1 MKPIRLFT
9 LFSVLL
15 FTVSCATTDGRPT
28 ASVQERA
35 LLPLQGTI
43 PPIESPR
50 IRVGLETDS
59 SEAVFPR
66 REGGWFIRTEEGPR
80 MIRRGF
86 TIRAPRAGE
95 PVRWGVRVA
104 TFDTETAARTEAER
118 VRGMVDAQI
127 DVVRDPA
134 GKWRVLVGDFASSE
148 AGQPTRDRLLSQ
160 GYAPPLW
167 VVRRPTTASF
177 PRELTLV
184 DDEGATTTIPG
195 QSVLIQPANG
205 DRIQI
210 AGKPYRGGARIWIS
224 ERGLLNLINE
234 VSFED
239 YLRGVVP
246 GELGPS
252 VYDELEAQK
261 AQAIAARTYAARR
274 LGEYRD
280 EGYDI
285 CPTAA
290 CQVYSGASI
299 EEKLSDR
306 AIAETAGLVMT
317 WDGEPID
324 ALFTS
329 TCGGETSDVAT
340 MFPGRDDPYLKH
352 VRCVELE
359 LAELEGRREGSL
371 TDETT
376 ARAAVFA
383 SLAGASSIEG
393 SATAQDA
400 AAAARAVQRISSGP
414 AVEGSPASG
423 NRGDVLRWLA
433 TLWEWDK
440 AGMTLTLPED
450 RAYFFDA
457 PRADDPV
464 VAAQSFLIKYGVVP
478 APFASAAS
486 LREPM
491 PKRELYAL
499 LLSWLEEIGAV
510 TNTYGRVAEV
520 RGDTVRIR
528 GGADWRVP
536 AGIPLFRRAHDSHR
550 EQARV
555 PVMVGDRIRIFGH
568 RAGGVAIGAI
578 VEANYDGAAFDRTSS
593 YANWT
598 RSERAPDLVKTI
610 ARRVPI
616 QELRGLRP
624 VEIDEAN
631 RIARLEVEA
640 EGGRTFMLEG
650 IQIRFALGLP
660 DNLFV
665 TRKTADPDGVDRYTF
680 FGKGWGHGTGMC
692 QVGAFGMAVRGR
704 EVSEIL
710 SHYYTGIQ
718 IVPMTSLRLTGT
730 AME

>member
-1 MKPIRLFT
+1 MKSLRQFALCS
-9 LFSVLL
+9 LLL
-15 FTVSCATTDGRPT
+15 FTISCATSDGTLAP
-28 ASVQERA
+28 SVQEA
-35 LLPLQGTI
+35 SLLPLEGTI

-59 SEAVFPR
+59 AEAVFPR
-66 REGGWFIRTEEGPR
+66 REGGWFVRTEAGPR

-86 TIRAPRAGE
+86 TLRAPRAGE

-104 TFDTETAARTEAER
+104 TFDTEAAARTEAER
-118 VRGMVDAQI
+118 VRGIVDTQI
-127 DVVRDPA
+127 DVVSGPA
-134 GKWRVLVGDFASSE
+134 GQWRVLVGDFPSSE
-148 AGQPTRDRLLSQ
+148 AGQETRDRLLSQ

-177 PRELTLV
+177 TRELTLV
-184 DDEGATTTIPG
+184 DDEGGSTMIPG
-195 QSVLIQPANG
+195 QSVLIQPVNG
-205 DRIQI
+205 AMIEI

-299 EEKLSDR
+299 EEKLSDQ
-306 AIAETAGLVMT
+306 AIAETAGLVMA
-317 WDGEPID
+317 WEGEPID

-359 LAELEGRREGSL
+359 MAELEGRTDGGL
-371 TDETT
+371 IDETS
-376 ARAAVFA
+376 ARAAIFA
-383 SLAGASSIEG
+383 SLAGVTGMDGPS
-393 SATAQDA
+393 TARDA
-400 AAAARAVQRISSGP
+400 ASAAATVQRISGGGAAAGAP
-414 AVEGSPASG
+414 AAAT
-423 NRGDVLRWLA
+423 RGGIIRWLA
-433 TLWEWDK
+433 SLWGWDS

-457 PRADDPV
+457 SRANDPV

-478 APFASAAS
+478 AAFGTAAS
-486 LREPM
+486 LDEPM
-491 PKRELYAL
+491 PKREFYAML
-499 LLSWLEEIGAV
+499 FSWLEETGAV
-510 TNTYGRVAEV
+510 TNTYGKIDEI

-528 GGADWRVP
+528 GGGEHRIP
-536 AGIPLFRRAHDSHR
+536 AGIPLFRRAHESYR

-555 PVMVGDRIRIFGH
+555 PVMIGDRIRIFGH
-568 RAGGVAIGAI
+568 RARGAIGAV
-578 VEANYDGAAFDRTSS
+578 VEANYDGASFDRTSS

-598 RSERAPDLVKTI
+598 RSERAPDLVEAI

-616 QELRGLRP
+616 RELHGLRP
-624 VEIDEAN
+624 LEVDEAN
-631 RIARLEVEA
+631 RIARLEVQA
-640 EGGRTFMLEG
+640 ENGRTFTLEG

-665 TRKTADPDGVDRYTF
+665 ITRSVDPDGVDRYTF

-692 QVGAFGMAVRGR
+692 QVGAYGMAVRGR
-704 EVSEIL
+704 EAAEIL
-710 SHYYTGIQ
+710 RHYYTGIE
-718 IVPMTSLRLTGT
+718 IVPMERLDLTGT